1 MTLARNLGAV
11 VLAAAWLLSVPQGT
25 FSQAN
30 AQAQSPS
37 PGPSDRTTAIPD
49 QKLDA
54 AAAVLE
60 RIASLKKDYEEQMV
74 AAPASDKKRIAAE
87 AFSAFQKAVTSGQ
100 IAHGPRFLDCLKRH
114 ARSQEDALAA
124 VFSARMSYL
133 ETSAAR
139 QTR

>member
-11 VLAAAWLLSVPQGT
+11 VLAAALLFSVSQGT

-37 PGPSDRTTAIPD
+37 PGPSDRTSAIPD

-54 AAAVLE
+54 AAAILE

-74 AAPASDKKRIAAE
+74 ATPASDRSGLLPRPSAPFKR
-87 AFSAFQKAVTSGQ
+87 
-100 IAHGPRFLDCLKRH
+100 
-114 ARSQEDALAA
+114 RSRIRA
-124 VFSARMSYL
+124 SR
-133 ETSAAR
+133 
-139 QTR
+139 

>member
-1 MTLARNLGAV
+1 MTLFTRILGAV
-11 VLAAAWLLSVPQGT
+11 VLATAWLLSVPQGT
-25 FSQAN
+25 LFQAN

-87 AFSAFQKAVTSGQ
+87 AFLHCELGLSQLGIEGQ
-100 IAHGPRFLDCLKRH
+100 IH
-114 ARSQEDALAA
+114 AAP
-124 VFSARMSYL
+124 
-133 ETSAAR
+133 
-139 QTR
+139 